1 MVYVNGVNLYYQKTG
16 AGEPLILLHGNGED
30 HQIFSPLIAKL
41 RANYTIYAIDSR
53 NHGRSDKTD
62 IYDYNVM
69 ADDVEALIKKL
80 HLKSVNI
87 IGFSDGAIIALLF
100 ALRCQGMIK
109 KMALLGVNLKPSDF
123 TQESYEYLQQHY
135 VRTKDP
141 LFKMMLEQPNI
152 EISSLTKV
160 TIPTLIIGA
169 ENDIYHQ
176 EMFSQIADNIPNSQL
191 KIMVGHDHGSY
202 IINNDMLYPD
212 LAVFFETD

>member
-1 MVYVNGVNLYYQKTG
+1 MIYVNGVNLHYQKTG
-16 AGEPLILLHGNGED
+16 VGEPLILLHGNGED
-30 HQIFSPLIAKL
+30 HQIFSPLISKL
-41 RANYTIYAIDSR
+41 QSNYTIYAVDSR
-53 NHGRSDKTD
+53 NHGRSDKTGV
-62 IYDYNVM
+62 YDYSVM

-87 IGFSDGAIIALLF
+87 IGFSDGAIIALLL
-100 ALRCQGMIK
+100 ALRCQEMIK

-123 TQESYEYLQQHY
+123 TQKSYEYLQQHY
-135 VRTKDP
+135 ARTKDP

-176 EMFSQIADNIPNSQL
+176 EMFSQIAENIPNSQL
-191 KIMVGHDHGSY
+191 KIIAGHDHGSY
-202 IINNDMLYPD
+202 IVNNDMLYPD
-212 LAVFFETD
+212 LDVFFGQN